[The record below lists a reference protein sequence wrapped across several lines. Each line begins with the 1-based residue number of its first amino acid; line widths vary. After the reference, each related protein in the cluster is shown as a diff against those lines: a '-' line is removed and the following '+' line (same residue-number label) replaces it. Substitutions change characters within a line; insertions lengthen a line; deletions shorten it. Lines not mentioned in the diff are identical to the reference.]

1 MSFYLNKI
9 LNKFFEYFQKCCT
22 YVYDDISDISRYS
35 QFKKELDQPYFVTK
49 QSLNTDTLIGNSTP
63 GHFPRKKRQIF
74 ETLMTANKN
83 LFLSG
88 FTENDPDFADYLTNF
103 INPVVIPIQQ
113 YQIVNLIYVGPSK
126 PQFYGN
132 YIQRQLPAN
141 PHYIPK
147 VMLQKEAPLEE
158 ESSAAISC
166 DSGGNESIYSND
178 SKKEFLREMAR
189 KKQMEIFMREKFF

>member
-74 ETLMTANKN
+74 EMTANKN

-147 VMLQKEAPLEE
+147 VMQQKEAPLEE

-178 SKKEFLREMAR
+178 SKKEFLREISR
-189 KKQMEIFMREKFF
+189 KKQMEILMREKFF